1 MLVHIFIFVFP
12 FVIMQHIED
21 LTQEKFSLQRALEA
35 SRVLAESLATENS
48 SLTEN
53 YNNQVGLRAIVCHF
67 VEYSTETFSVFNRYH
82 IFMSF
87 AYFHGQPLAIGIG
100 DFLCYHS
107 RIYVLLDI
115 ISMRLCKH
123 ILIFHVGGN
132 PVL

>member
-53 YNNQVGLRAIVCHF
+53 YNNQVGLRVIVCHF
-67 VEYSTETFSVFNRYH
+67 VEYSTETFSFFNCYH

-87 AYFHGQPLAIGIG
+87 AYFHGQSFAVGIG
-100 DFLCYHS
+100 DFLCYRS
-107 RIYVLLDI
+107 RIYVLLDF
-115 ISMRLCKH
+115 
-123 ILIFHVGGN
+123 ILHCVYANIF
-132 PVL
+132 

>member
-1 MLVHIFIFVFP
+1 MLVYIFI

-53 YNNQVGLRAIVCHF
+53 YNNQVGLRVIVCHF
-67 VEYSTETFSVFNRYH
+67 VEYSTETFSVFICYH

-87 AYFHGQPLAIGIG
+87 AYFHGQSLAVGIG

-107 RIYVLLDI
+107 RIYVLLDF
-115 ISMRLCKH
+115 
-123 ILIFHVGGN
+123 ILHCVYANIF
-132 PVL
+132 

>member
-67 VEYSTETFSVFNRYH
+67 VEYSTETFQFLIVIIFLCLLL
-82 IFMSF
+82 IFMVNHLQLALVIF
-87 AYFHGQPLAIGIG
+87 FVIIVEYMYF
-100 DFLCYHS
+100 
-107 RIYVLLDI
+107 
-115 ISMRLCKH
+115 
-123 ILIFHVGGN
+123 
-132 PVL
+132 